1 MPTGTIKQIG
11 VGQIT
16 LALEVD
22 GEEKTINFPTTP
34 RVDEWIASHLKDFHS
49 GSVVEYAATSGI
61 IGKITPAGGFTKA
74 SVSPPGKPTPTQTS
88 AQTPMQTPTQT
99 PAQTPAPTV
108 NVTPRTTAQFVVQ
121 KTPEVIGTFDPLKVR
136 GYRFKTTCNIDIYEN
151 ISVEVEATDPETGRL
166 ALIDGY
172 NHFGQADEFTR
183 DRIQTHI
190 KRALLRDTRP

>member
-61 IGKITPAGGFTKA
+61 IGKITPAGGFTTT
-74 SVSPPGKPTPTQTS
+74 SVSTPGRPPLSHTS
-88 AQTPMQTPTQT
+88 AQTPI
-99 PAQTPAPTV
+99 QTPAPTPTPTV
-108 NVTPRTTAQFVVQ
+108 SVTPRTTAQFVVQ